1 MNIKYTHWNS
11 LHTNIICICSAEKG
25 CSWTD
30 TTDSLPAPRLEQLS
44 SPDGI
49 PTDTDS
55 KGLGP
60 YCMALKRAYPSLK
73 STFFPRSD
81 IKRQNFEYKS

>member
-25 CSWTD
+25 CGWTG
-30 TTDSLPAPRLEQLS
+30 TADSLPAPRLEQLS

-49 PTDTDS
+49 PTDKDS

-60 YCMALKRAYPSLK
+60 YCTALKRAYPVPITEKHIL
-73 STFFPRSD
+73 P
-81 IKRQNFEYKS
+81 